1 MRKYW
6 TALIL
11 LFAASCLPGSEKQK
25 LDKFLPPI
33 ESHGMTISGFG
44 CDRLYVAN
52 STSTSKNISFW
63 TLILWAQYGK
73 DHKKYWQKSY
83 DTYQIPVMNSVNS
96 NGESAA
102 SGEAI
107 GGFETKSYDFTSL
120 DKRCADW
127 GALVQST
134 LKIGPNGEK
143 VKDIDEPLAQL
154 VERIPE
160 LKTLQPAPDQ
170 QELPLILQKMGQRMD
185 DFVRDVGDLI
195 AHEDV
200 TQEQLNAKGDVK
212 QNQRVQDEYLIL
224 HRGHEWGASAEYRMD
239 GKGNRLGLI
248 GLEKGYPVTS
258 GFALSCIMF
267 STVAQAQSTF
277 RYLGEQKMDSRET
290 YVLGFAQK
298 PGEATFTT
306 AMLGTGGTQVD
317 LLTQGTL
324 WVDKNNFQIVRMRSD
339 LLAPN
344 KELRLDWETTE
355 VALGEVQLQ
364 DVPNPLWLPTNVDVY
379 MEIDN
384 QKFRNVHHYTNYRR
398 YRVSVKIGAPQ

>member
-6 TALIL
+6 TALVL
-11 LFAASCLPGSEKQK
+11 LFAASCPAGSEKQK

-33 ESHGMTISGFG
+33 ESHGMTISGYG
-44 CDRLYVAN
+44 CDRVYVAN

-83 DTYQIPVMNSVNS
+83 DTYQIPIMNSVNS
-96 NGESAA
+96 IGESAA
-102 SGEAI
+102 SGEAL
-107 GGFETKSYDFTSL
+107 GAFEKKSYDFTSL
-120 DKRCADW
+120 DKGCADW

-134 LKIGPNGEK
+134 LKVAPNGEK
-143 VKDIDEPLAQL
+143 VKDVDEPLAQL

-224 HRGHEWGASAEYRMD
+224 HHGHEWGASAEYRMD
-239 GKGNRLGLI
+239 GKGNPLGPI
-248 GLEKGYPVTS
+248 GLEKGYLVTS

-277 RYLGEQKMDSRET
+277 RYLGDQKVDSRET

-298 PGEATFTT
+298 PGEASFTT
-306 AMLGTGGTQVD
+306 AMLGTGGTRVD
-317 LLTQGTL
+317 LLNARNLVGGQG
-324 WVDKNNFQIVRMRSD
+324 
-339 LLAPN
+339 
-344 KELRLDWETTE
+344 
-355 VALGEVQLQ
+355 
-364 DVPNPLWLPTNVDVY
+364 
-379 MEIDN
+379 
-384 QKFRNVHHYTNYRR
+384 
-398 YRVSVKIGAPQ
+398 